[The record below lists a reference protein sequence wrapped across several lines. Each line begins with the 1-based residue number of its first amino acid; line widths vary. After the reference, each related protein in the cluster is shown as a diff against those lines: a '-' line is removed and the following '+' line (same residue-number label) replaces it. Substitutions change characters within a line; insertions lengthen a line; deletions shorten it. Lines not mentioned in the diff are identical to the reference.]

1 MAGCDAAEPRVHNLP
16 DPRWEDCVRR
26 RRKVCVAYR
35 RGIAQQPEPPGCV
48 EGLQFADLL
57 GLSAMSTIYLDHNA
71 TTPID
76 PAVLEAMLPFLRAEF
91 GNPSSA
97 YPLGRRAGEAMA
109 RARGEVASLIGARPE
124 EIVFTG
130 GATEATNLA
139 IRGAVGKWHQ
149 RTGVVTTTIE
159 HPATEACCSLLER
172 SGHPVH
178 RVRVGMEGIVA
189 PEHVADVLDDGIAL
203 VTIIHAQN
211 EIGTIQPV
219 GDISRLAK
227 KHGALVHTDAAQ
239 SVGKIPV
246 DVDALSVDLL
256 TIAGH
261 KLYAPKGVG
270 ALFVRR
276 DIDIRPLVVGA
287 GQEHGLRPGTENV
300 ANIVGLGAA
309 CALAGQTL
317 AQFAGQMR
325 ELCLLLLARLQAE
338 VPGLRLVGD
347 AEQRLPNTLNVLFP
361 HASGRVVLEHCPD
374 LMASTGSAC
383 HAESEEPSSILT
395 ALGIARELA
404 LGAVRL
410 SLGRSSTAGEVERAA
425 FQLSAAWRRVR
436 S

>member
-1 MAGCDAAEPRVHNLP
+1 MQR
-16 DPRWEDCVRR
+16 
-26 RRKVCVAYR
+26 
-35 RGIAQQPEPPGCV
+35 
-48 EGLQFADLL
+48 
-57 GLSAMSTIYLDHNA
+57 IYLDHNA
-71 TTPID
+71 TTPIE
-76 PAVLEAMLPFLRAEF
+76 PAVLEAMLPFLRTEF

-97 YPLGRRAGEAMA
+97 YALGRRAGEAIA
-109 RARGEVASLIGARPE
+109 RARGEVARLIGAKPE

-139 IRGAVGKWHQ
+139 LRGAVDNRQ
-149 RTGVVTTTIE
+149 RAGVVTSTIE
-159 HPATEACCSLLER
+159 HPATDACCNLLER
-172 SGHPVH
+172 LGHPVH
-178 RVRVGMEGIVA
+178 RVPVETNGILA
-189 PEHVADVLDDGIAL
+189 PGRVADVLDDATGL
-203 VTIIHAQN
+203 VTVIHAQN

-219 GDISRLAK
+219 GEISRLAK
-227 KHGALVHTDAAQ
+227 RHGALVHTDAAQ

-246 DVDALSVDLL
+246 DVEALAVDLL

-261 KLYAPKGVG
+261 KLYAPKGIG
-270 ALFVRR
+270 ALFVRK
-276 DIDIRPLVVGA
+276 DISIRPLIVGA

-325 ELCLLLLARLQAE
+325 KLSLSLLARLQAE

-347 AEQRLPNTLNVLFP
+347 AQRRLPNTLNVLFP
-361 HASGRVVLEHCPD
+361 NASGRAVLEACPD

-395 ALGIARELA
+395 ALGISRELA

-410 SLGRSSTAGEVERAA
+410 SLGRSSTAEDVERAA
-425 FQLSAAWRRVR
+425 SQLSAAWRRVR
-436 S
+436 A